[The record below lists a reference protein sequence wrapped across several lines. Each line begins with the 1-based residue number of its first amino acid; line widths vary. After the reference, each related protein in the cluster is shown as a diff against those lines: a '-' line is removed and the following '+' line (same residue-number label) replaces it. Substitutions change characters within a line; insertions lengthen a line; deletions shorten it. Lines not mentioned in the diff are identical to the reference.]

1 MRLLKTKT
9 TRFSEVV
16 ATAGPPGVYTLWQKP
31 ATDRHLQSLIKN
43 NRIMTVL
50 KSESGTEFGQA
61 GFKERKGAS
70 YLAFAKS
77 LKRYADHRII
87 GIKWD
92 MIGS

>member
-16 ATAGPPGVYTLWQKP
+16 GKAGPPEAYVLWQKP
-31 ATDRHLQSLIKN
+31 AADRHLQSLIKN
-43 NRIMTVL
+43 NRIMTIL
-50 KSESGTEFGQA
+50 KSESGTEFGQV
-61 GFKERKGAS
+61 GLKERKGAS

-77 LKRYADHRII
+77 LKRFVDHRIV

-92 MIGS
+92 MVKP